1 MKRNLQTLAMAAAI
15 AAGFLAGCST
25 PLAITGRTDPTRP
38 SIVQVQEGYDTF
50 GRKWEVLSRHESM
63 LLSVTGTITDIDYQ
77 KREMT
82 LQAPGG
88 HLETFVV
95 DKQVQRF
102 NEARVG
108 DKVSLDY
115 YLGIDAVVREPTNEE
130 KAKPVEVLG
139 TAKARS
145 GSDAAPAA
153 YDARRIRAVVT
164 IEAIDKAAET
174 VTVKGPSGQSYT
186 ARVKDPSRLDKVGV
200 GQTILMT
207 FTEATA
213 VALTPVVMTRTES
226 LAFNYTGTITDIDY
240 PNREMTLK
248 VSNGRIDTFYVDKKV
263 ERFNEAKV
271 GDKVSLDYY
280 LGASAEVRKPT
291 AEEKQNP
298 LVVLDTMSKTGRESA
313 PAAYDARQIR
323 AVVTIESLDRAAQ
336 TITVKGPRGKYFTT
350 RVADP
355 SRFERV
361 VIGDTILLTFTEAT
375 VVSLKPAAE

>member
-1 MKRNLQTLAMAAAI
+1 MKKNLQTLAMAAAI
-15 AAGFLAGCST
+15 AAGFLTGCST

-63 LLSVTGTITDIDYQ
+63 LVSVTGTITDIDYQ

-102 NEARVG
+102 NEAR
-108 DKVSLDY
+108 
-115 YLGIDAVVREPTNEE
+115 
-130 KAKPVEVLG
+130 
-139 TAKARS
+139 
-145 GSDAAPAA
+145 
-153 YDARRIRAVVT
+153 
-164 IEAIDKAAET
+164 
-174 VTVKGPSGQSYT
+174 
-186 ARVKDPSRLDKVGV
+186 
-200 GQTILMT
+200 
-207 FTEATA
+207 
-213 VALTPVVMTRTES
+213 
-226 LAFNYTGTITDIDY
+226 
-240 PNREMTLK
+240 
-248 VSNGRIDTFYVDKKV
+248 
-263 ERFNEAKV
+263 V